1 MNSLKQIYQ
10 NKIAKLKENLTI
22 TSIILY
28 HILIITSF
36 IPIPTIERILQKI
49 NPKLTENAGV
59 IVIAVLFFF
68 TASVIALNFFGE
80 YFYEFGKSLKKY
92 PKFNKASIASLFL
105 KKSNNH
111 AEINILTIEIIVLSL
126 LGIITF
132 TVIAIPI
139 IIVLLVLGPI
149 EAML

>member
-10 NKIAKLKENLTI
+10 NKIAKLKENLTT

-36 IPIPTIERILQKI
+36 IPIPTIEHILQKI
-49 NPKLTENAGV
+49 NPKLTDNAGV

-68 TASVIALNFFGE
+68 TVSVIALDFFRE
-80 YFYEFGKSLKKY
+80 YLYEFGKLLKTY
-92 PKFNKASIASLFL
+92 PKFNKTSIASLFL

-111 AEINILTIEIIVLSL
+111 AEINILTIEIIILSL
-126 LGIITF
+126 LGIITVK
-132 TVIAIPI
+132 VIAIPI
-139 IIVLLVLGPI
+139 IITLLVLGPI
-149 EAML
+149 EALI

>member
-10 NKIAKLKENLTI
+10 NKIAKLKENLTT

-36 IPIPTIERILQKI
+36 IPIPTIEHILQKI
-49 NPKLTENAGV
+49 NPKLTDNAGV

-68 TASVIALNFFGE
+68 SASAIALNFFGE

-105 KKSNNH
+105 RKSNHH

-126 LGIITF
+126 LGIITVK
-132 TVIAIPI
+132 VIAIPI